1 MGFFA
6 SVVARLVIFSSINIG
21 DSSRV
26 SSEHSSVSE
35 SISTANPLVSEYL
48 NTANPLVSAIRAV
61 SPAVDQASSSTAST
75 WCVALSGNGGN
86 WASTLG
92 FISEALLLYVEEQSP
107 QKINLR
113 CAVGGSSG
121 AATTV
126 LLRSLL
132 ANPSFGVS
140 SDGVATRAQAVSIAR
155 ALSLLA
161 QTTDL
166 NSWEKAQTVAAV
178 AKTKLSRWGEEA
190 WDKNTVAIDV
200 ASILLQFGRTIA
212 LARHMHSAWS
222 ELTVADMI
230 QDQCGLTDWGQN
242 WCKRETL
249 VEVAKDFGLQY
260 AADLPKRLNNSAVQ
274 EKRRIFAGA
283 ETKSQL
289 AFIMK
294 DISSHM
300 LNFTY
305 KKLKAKGF
313 SSGQANGLKVRSGS
327 GNMVD
332 DVLAE
337 TPEDGFMTVTFVH
350 RRDDPEESV
359 EGVAYADTRVL
370 ALMSRGTAESILQ
383 SQLYRRRISA
393 CQQKDAAGCQHADRF
408 ILAAVETMRPM
419 IALPTME
426 PGIVKPLVASLSSMG
441 ITNVFDPTIVSLQG
455 SWSLQSTQ
463 WNNFEVDPTERWE
476 AAILGGENYVILGGF
491 VDRGQSVALQQF
503 YADGRKLEDVQFG
516 LFGKNTDPKT
526 AINAVVDLLSDKS
539 DESSGEVN
547 WADYKAWAE
556 ARPSGTFID
565 GLIDWDCGAG
575 LPANIRGA
583 SWELRLHG
591 ASRARA
597 SACSMQ
603 HAACIKQ
610 HDIFDPME
618 GCEERDLS

>member
-107 QKINLR
+107 RKINLR

-140 SDGVATRAQAVSIAR
+140 SDGVATPAQAVSIAR

-166 NSWEKAQTVAAV
+166 SSWEKAQTVAAV

-230 QDQCGLTDWGQN
+230 QDQCALTDWGKK

-260 AADLPKRLNNSAVQ
+260 AADLPEQGRRRRNVENSATQ
-274 EKRRIFAGA
+274 EQKD

-305 KKLKAKGF
+305 KELKAKGF

-350 RRDDPEESV
+350 GRDDPEESV

-426 PGIVKPLVASLSSMG
+426 PGIVKPLVATLSSMG

-455 SWSLQSTQ
+455 SWSLLRLTQ
-463 WNNFEVDPTERWE
+463 FMVDP
-476 AAILGGENYVILGGF
+476 NYVILGGF

-503 YADGRKLEDVQFG
+503 YADGSQSINREDVQFG
-516 LFGKNTDPKT
+516 LFGRTRTPK
-526 AINAVVDLLSDKS
+526 
-539 DESSGEVN
+539 
-547 WADYKAWAE
+547 
-556 ARPSGTFID
+556 R
-565 GLIDWDCGAG
+565 
-575 LPANIRGA
+575 
-583 SWELRLHG
+583 
-591 ASRARA
+591 
-597 SACSMQ
+597 Q
-603 HAACIKQ
+603 
-610 HDIFDPME
+610 
-618 GCEERDLS
+618 